1 MPSAK
6 KRDCLLY
13 QHSTRRMNKMTKQT
27 QMNLAYGLKIRLQ
40 GLIRR
45 GEAQEK
51 IDAVREKYEAA
62 IREIEKDA

>member
-1 MPSAK
+1 
-6 KRDCLLY
+6 
-13 QHSTRRMNKMTKQT
+13 MTKQT
-27 QMNLAYGLKIRLQ
+27 QMNLAYGLQIRLQ

-62 IREIEKDA
+62 MRDIEKDA